1 MTLTT
6 PNRSIFDISYRIIDK
21 PDRKFF
27 RRAGRRRRVNLEL
40 QLRKLVDQITRR
52 YDLWSLYRLTC
63 GRDSRIH
70 NEDGRTGCGGRLVQ
84 HNILYACNKQ

>member
-52 YDLWSLYRLTC
+52 YDL
-63 GRDSRIH
+63 
-70 NEDGRTGCGGRLVQ
+70 
-84 HNILYACNKQ
+84 